1 MSFQLRILAV
11 DDDPLILTLLE
22 QAFASLGYEVR
33 VADSAAAARKI
44 ARDFDP
50 DVAVLDVDLGAGPDG
65 FDLATAL
72 KTASPGLAVV
82 FLTNV
87 AEPKLVGKSARTL
100 PAGAGYLL
108 KSQVKETRALAVAI
122 EQVSKGAGKAH
133 RDDLRVSHSM
143 KALSHSQLQVIKLLA
158 AGKSNDE
165 IAQIRGTT
173 VRAVRFILARAFR
186 ALGLPEDGGSERRVQ
201 AAIEYI
207 RAAGLSR

>member
-1 MSFQLRILAV
+1 VDFQLRILAV

-22 QAFASLGYEVR
+22 QVFASLGYEVM
-33 VADSAAAARKI
+33 VANSAASARKI

-72 KTASPGLAVV
+72 KTSSPGLAVV

-87 AEPKLVGKSARTL
+87 AEPKLVGKSAKSL

-108 KSQVKETRALAVAI
+108 KSQVRDARALAKVI
-122 EQVSKGAGKAH
+122 EQVSKGAGKSH
-133 RDDLRVSHSM
+133 RDDLRLGHSM
-143 KALSHSQLQVIKLLA
+143 KALSQSQLQVIKLLA
-158 AGKSNDE
+158 AGKSNEE

-173 VRAVRFILARAFR
+173 VRAVRFILARAFK
-186 ALGLPEDGGSERRVQ
+186 ALGLPDEGGSERRVQ
-201 AAIEYI
+201 AALEYI
-207 RAAGLSR
+207 RVAGLPK

>member
-1 MSFQLRILAV
+1 VDFQLRILAV
-11 DDDPLILTLLE
+11 DDDPLILALLE
-22 QAFASLGYEVR
+22 QVFVSLGYEVK
-33 VADSAAAARKI
+33 VADSAAGARKI

-72 KTASPGLAVV
+72 KTASPGLAIV

-87 AEPKLVGKSARTL
+87 AEPKLVGKSTRAL

-108 KSQVKETRALAVAI
+108 KSQIRDAHALASAI

-133 RDDLRVSHSM
+133 RDDLRVGHSM

-158 AGKSNDE
+158 AGKSNEE

-173 VRAVRFILARAFR
+173 VRAVRFILVRAFR
-186 ALGLPEDGGSERRVQ
+186 ALGLPEEGGSERRVQ
-201 AAIEYI
+201 AALEYI
-207 RAAGLSR
+207 RAAGLPK